1 MRTRRTS
8 RRTAR
13 KTERLDDFSDK
24 FEKIIEANERQTDA
38 PAVVITCSALLK
50 EINMI
55 SKANGWEHLQ
65 PQCIT
70 AELHNYPEQIVGA
83 VKQLIDIA
91 KGKGQQIFVAYG
103 DCGTGGQLDAMLEAE
118 GVERVPGSHCYE
130 FFTSNEIFEQF
141 QENEIGTF
149 YLTDFL
155 TRHFD
160 RLIIRGMGLE
170 NRPELMPMYFGHYK
184 KLLYIAQTKDPQ
196 LEEMAQQAAEKLG
209 LEYEYF
215 YGGTGVLGDALLSFN
230 QRIAVELKD

>member
-8 RRTAR
+8 RRAAR
-13 KTERLDDFSDK
+13 NVERLDDFSGK
-24 FEKIIEANERQTDA
+24 LEKIIETNAKLPDA

-50 EINMI
+50 EITMV

-70 AELHNYPEQIVGA
+70 AELHNYPEQITGA
-83 VKQLIDIA
+83 VKSLIDIA
-91 KGKGQQIFVAYG
+91 KAKNQQIFVAYG

-118 GVERVPGSHCYE
+118 EVERVPGSHCYE
-130 FFTSNEIFEQF
+130 FFSGGEIFEQF
-141 QENEIGTF
+141 QENELGTF

-170 NRPELMPMYFGHYK
+170 NKPELMPVYFGHYK
-184 KLLYIAQTKDPQ
+184 KLLYIAQTKDSQ

>member
-8 RRTAR
+8 RRPAR
-13 KTERLDDFSDK
+13 RANRVDDFTSS
-24 FEKIIEANERQTDA
+24 FEKVIETSANQPDA
-38 PAVVITCSALLK
+38 PAVVITCSALLR
-50 EINMI
+50 EITMI

-70 AELHNYPEQIVGA
+70 AELHNYPEQITGA
-83 VKQLIDIA
+83 VKHLIDIA
-91 KGKGQQIFVAYG
+91 KSKDQEIFVAYG

-130 FFTSNEIFEQF
+130 FFSGGEIFEQF
-141 QENEIGTF
+141 NEAELGTF

-160 RLIIRGMGLE
+160 RLVIRGMGLE
-170 NRPELMPMYFGHYK
+170 DKPELMPMYFGHYK
-184 KLLYIAQTKDPQ
+184 KLLYIAQTNDPKLQ
-196 LEEMAQQAAEKLG
+196 EMARQAADKLG
-209 LEYEYF
+209 LEYEYY